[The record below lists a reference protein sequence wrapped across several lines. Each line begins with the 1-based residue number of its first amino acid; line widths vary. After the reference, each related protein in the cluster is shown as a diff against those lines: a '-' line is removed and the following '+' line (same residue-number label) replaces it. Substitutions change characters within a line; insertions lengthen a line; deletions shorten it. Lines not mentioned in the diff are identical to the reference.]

1 MCIKDKRYEKKT
13 TKNWNHLFINIL
25 LYVTYFYQ
33 AEYQAEVQLQLSS
46 SSFLSSVLFDEE
58 REDIELVN

>member
-1 MCIKDKRYEKKT
+1 MKKKA
-13 TKNWNHLFINIL
+13 KNWNHLLINIL